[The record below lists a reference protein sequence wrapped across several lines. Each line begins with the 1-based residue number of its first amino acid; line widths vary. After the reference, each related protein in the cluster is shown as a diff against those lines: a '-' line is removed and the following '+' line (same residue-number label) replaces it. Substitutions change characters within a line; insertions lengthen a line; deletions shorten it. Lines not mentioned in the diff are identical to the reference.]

1 MIQTARL
8 VIRAPIAADFETFW
22 RMNNDPEVKRYTG
35 GVTALSREAALAQ
48 HEESCRT
55 FDGLNPAECIFS
67 VEERSAGR
75 CIGCCGFE
83 YSKRLGAVEL
93 AYGLEKSAWGQGY
106 ASEAAEAVLRYG
118 FDTLRLDVVTAAVNP
133 ENAASERILI
143 KLGMSKTWQ
152 LPWPGQGLVDRYEIR
167 RSRP

>member
-8 VIRAPIAADFETFW
+8 GIRAPMAGDFETFW

-75 CIGCCGFE
+75 CIGCCGLAPVMTINDDVYGKVTPDE
-83 YSKRLGAVEL
+83 VEGIL
-93 AYGLEKSAWGQGY
+93 AKY
-106 ASEAAEAVLRYG
+106 R
-118 FDTLRLDVVTAAVNP
+118 D
-133 ENAASERILI
+133 
-143 KLGMSKTWQ
+143 
-152 LPWPGQGLVDRYEIR
+152 
-167 RSRP
+167 